1 MDEQH
6 QCSDDGKFLLALV
19 GCAIA
24 AAIAYALIMLLLV
37 VACVL
42 AVAGIAG
49 AGYLGFRMANDKS
62 LWRLR
67 KAQEVAR
74 IQEEKELH
82 LKTVPAY
89 MRSQV
94 ENIFED
100 EQDGVY
106 KRKDRFGDLTKGVR
120 AVREMFR

>member
-1 MDEQH
+1 MNEQN
-6 QCSDDGKFLLALV
+6 QCSDDAKLFLVIL

-24 AAIAYALIMLLLV
+24 AGIAYALIMLLLV
-37 VACVL
+37 VACVI

-49 AGYLGFRMANDKS
+49 AGYLGFQLANDKT

-67 KAQEVAR
+67 KAQEVVR

-82 LKTVPAY
+82 LKAVPAY
-89 MRSQV
+89 LRPQV

-100 EQDGVY
+100 EQDGAY
-106 KRKDRFGDLTKGVR
+106 KRKDRLGDVTKGVR